1 MTAPMHDVGK
11 TGIPDSILLKPGPL
25 TTAEFEIMK
34 THAEIGARMLRQA
47 ASSILKRAAEIA
59 LNHHERWDGGG
70 YPRGLAGTDIPLP
83 ARLLSI
89 ADAYDAMSHDRVYR
103 NALSEEE
110 VLRNLRGGRGTQ
122 FDPELLD
129 VFLRLLPE
137 MQRIVEQNPDE
148 LNTDRAA
155 YRQGV
160 KAEWSC
166 AKPVIAEANGC
177 MNTTLLTSIIE

>member
-11 TGIPDSILLKPGPL
+11 IGIPDSILLKPGPL

-83 ARLLSI
+83 ARMLSI

-110 VLRNLRGGRGTQ
+110 VLRNLRGGRGT
-122 FDPELLD
+122 
-129 VFLRLLPE
+129 
-137 MQRIVEQNPDE
+137 
-148 LNTDRAA
+148 
-155 YRQGV
+155 
-160 KAEWSC
+160 
-166 AKPVIAEANGC
+166 
-177 MNTTLLTSIIE
+177 